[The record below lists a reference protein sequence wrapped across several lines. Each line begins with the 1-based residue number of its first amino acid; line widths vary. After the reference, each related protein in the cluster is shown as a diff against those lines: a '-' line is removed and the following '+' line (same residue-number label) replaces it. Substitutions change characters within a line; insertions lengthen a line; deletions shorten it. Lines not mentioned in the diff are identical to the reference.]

1 MSLIADALKTAQRE
15 KQRRES
21 GGARSSISPVLV
33 PLRVVAE
40 PGFSWRRALVM
51 GISGM
56 VIVAAVAITLQRMK
70 QPALPPIS
78 APLAGLLGQDSP
90 IGESSDRGLAGD
102 SKVRVRPS
110 SSVSA
115 RIPTARTV
123 PPPSPRPVTRVARS
137 APSTAPKTSTAAVL
151 QGQPRSDLSAP
162 GYTSIPP
169 RESPSPSAGQ
179 LRIALDQPRQSD
191 AAQLLAEAI
200 AAHRAGD
207 LALARALYE
216 RVLLIAPNDPDAL
229 NNLAVLFT
237 GEREFDRALVLLR
250 RAAAIAPRNAGI
262 WSNIGAALYGQ
273 GAGSDVVAAYQH
285 ALAIDPQ
292 HQGAKIGLAQQFLA
306 IGAVPQARQ
315 LLEDVVGANP
325 TLPEAQY
332 ALGQALELQGDRA
345 GAIRAFTAF
354 MRLAPAGLAAHVER
368 VRRHV
373 DSLSARAP

>member
-40 PGFSWRRALVM
+40 PGFSWPRALVM

-56 VIVAAVAITLQRMK
+56 VIVAAIAIMVQRMK
-70 QPALPPIS
+70 QPAVRPIS
-78 APLAGLLGQDSP
+78 APLAGLLGEVSP
-90 IGESSDRGLAGD
+90 RGD
-102 SKVRVRPS
+102 SSGRYSAADSKTRVLPS

-115 RIPTARTV
+115 RIPVARTV
-123 PPPSPRPVTRVARS
+123 PSQRPVTRVARS
-137 APSTAPKTSTAAVL
+137 ARLTAPRGGAAAVL
-151 QGQPRSDLSAP
+151 QGQPNPDLSAP

-169 RESPSPSAGQ
+169 RETHSSSPGQ

-250 RAAAIAPRNAGI
+250 RAATIAPRNAGI
-262 WSNIGAALYGQ
+262 WSNIGAALHGQ

-292 HQGAKIGLAQQFLA
+292 HQGAKIGLAQQYLA

-315 LLEDVVGANP
+315 LLEDVLGSNP

>member
-33 PLRVVAE
+33 PLRDVAE

-56 VIVAAVAITLQRMK
+56 VIVAAIAIMLQRMK
-70 QPALPPIS
+70 QPAVRPTQ
-78 APLAGLLGQDSP
+78 APLAGLLGQVSPGGDSSGRP
-90 IGESSDRGLAGD
+90 SAGD
-102 SKVRVRPS
+102 SKARVLPS
-110 SSVSA
+110 RVSA
-115 RIPTARTV
+115 RIPGPRAV
-123 PPPSPRPVTRVARS
+123 LPPPPRPVTRVARS
-137 APSTAPKTSTAAVL
+137 APSAAARAGNAAML
-151 QGQPRSDLSAP
+151 QGQPNPDLSTP

-169 RESPSPSAGQ
+169 RETPSASTGQ

-250 RAAAIAPRNAGI
+250 RAATIAPRNADI
-262 WSNIGAALYGQ
+262 WSNIAAALHGQ
-273 GAGSDVVAAYQH
+273 GAGNEVVAAYQH

-292 HQGAKIGLAQQFLA
+292 HQGAKVGLALQYLA
-306 IGAVPQARQ
+306 IGAVPQARG
-315 LLEDVVGANP
+315 LLEDVLSANP

-345 GAIRAFTAF
+345 GAIRAFSAF
-354 MRLAPAGLAAHVER
+354 MRLAPPGLAAHVER

>member
-33 PLRVVAE
+33 PLRAVAE

-56 VIVAAVAITLQRMK
+56 VIVAAIAITLQRMK
-70 QPALPPIS
+70 QPDARPIS
-78 APLAGLLGQDSP
+78 APLAGLLGEVSP
-90 IGESSDRGLAGD
+90 AGD
-102 SKVRVRPS
+102 SSRHGSVGDSKARVPSS

-115 RIPTARTV
+115 RIPAARV
-123 PPPSPRPVTRVARS
+123 PFQSPRPVTGVARS
-137 APSTAPKTSTAAVL
+137 APSAARRAGTASVL
-151 QGQPRSDLSAP
+151 QGQPRSNSRIP

-169 RESPSPSAGQ
+169 RETSPSSSGQ
-179 LRIALDQPRQSD
+179 LRILLDQPRQSD

-229 NNLAVLFT
+229 NNLGVLFS

-250 RAAAIAPRNAGI
+250 RAATIAPRNAGI
-262 WSNIGAALYGQ
+262 WSNIGAALRGQ
-273 GAGSDVVAAYQH
+273 GASGDVVAAYQH

-292 HQGAKIGLAQQFLA
+292 HQGAKIGLAQQYLA
-306 IGAVPQARQ
+306 IGAVAQARG
-315 LLEDVVGANP
+315 LLEDVLSADP

-332 ALGQALELQGDRA
+332 ALGQALELQGDRV
-345 GAIRAFTAF
+345 GAIRAFSVF